1 MRRTTAAAMA
11 QGRVVTTTTF
21 STSAWL
27 RRCGSETT
35 SALMPSTSS
44 LGRSA
49 ASRGVASARL
59 LHYPRP
65 RTSLF
70 GDATGSRGAAAISS
84 SLAFSRHLLPASSCR
99 RRQATATEVSLQK
112 VRRSGNTQCTLSCL
126 QIYFFY
132 LLFIYYNRIYIMFLF
147 GFSSQAGRG

>member
-11 QGRVVTTTTF
+11 QGRVVTTATF

-27 RRCGSETT
+27 RRCGSEMT

-65 RTSLF
+65 RLF
-70 GDATGSRGAAAISS
+70 GDATRSRGAAAISS
-84 SLAFSRHLLPASSCR
+84 SLAFNRHLLPAASSCR

-112 VRRSGNTQCTLSCL
+112 VRSSGYAQCTLLHPLCRFISS
-126 QIYFFY
+126 I
-132 LLFIYYNRIYIMFLF
+132 LFIL
-147 GFSSQAGRG
+147 